1 MKNLSF
7 DWNDLKFFLA
17 TARHGGLTGAAAA
30 LHTSPSTVS
39 RHVTA
44 LEERM
49 QATLF
54 LRQQSGYQLTDDGDA
69 LFKHVEQVEQAMMA
83 AERNGHASAQREI
96 TGQVRL
102 ATSETLAIHLI
113 VPNLHLFRAQYPRL
127 SVEMNISLA
136 RANLSKREADLALR
150 IADPAIRDGGGDYIV
165 SRAGTLDFAAYCRAG
180 SAAAKLAR
188 KAPDTWQQL
197 DYVSWDEAWADL
209 PMAKWLKATFSEKS
223 PALACNSI
231 QAQHVAIRAG
241 IGIGVLPCFVG
252 DRDASLERFGSS
264 QPIFS
269 RELWLV
275 YHRDLKASQRMIA
288 LRDFIQGLVKNHL
301 S

>member
-1 MKNLSF
+1 
-7 DWNDLKFFLA
+7 LKFFLA
-17 TARHGGLTGAAAA
+17 TARHGGLSGAAAA
-30 LHTSPSTVS
+30 LDTSPSTVS

-44 LEERM
+44 LEQRM

-83 AERNGHASAQREI
+83 AERNAHPSAQRDI

-102 ATSETLAIHLI
+102 ATSETLATHLI
-113 VPNLHLFRAQYPRL
+113 VPHLHLFRARYPRL

-136 RANLSKREADLALR
+136 PANLSRREADLALR
-150 IADPAIRDGGGDYIV
+150 IADSATKAAGGDYI
-165 SRAGTLDFAAYCRAG
+165 AGHAGRLDFAAYCRAG
-180 SAAAKLAR
+180 SPAAKLAR
-188 KAPDTWQQL
+188 QGPDAWQQL

-209 PMAKWLKATFSEKS
+209 PMAKWLRATFSNKA
-223 PALACNSI
+223 PALACNSML
-231 QAQHVAIRAG
+231 AQLSAVRAG

-252 DRDASLERFGSS
+252 DGDALLERFGPD
-264 QPIFS
+264 QPLFS

-275 YHRDLKASQRMIA
+275 YHRDFKASQRMIA
-288 LRDFIQGLVKNHL
+288 LRDFIQGLIKTHL
-301 S
+301 K

>member
-17 TARHGGLTGAAAA
+17 TARHGGLSAAAIT
-30 LHTSPSTVS
+30 LETSPSTVS

-54 LRQQSGYQLTDDGDA
+54 LRQQSGYQLTDDGEA
-69 LFKHVEQVEQAMMA
+69 LFKHVEQIEEAMLA
-83 AERNGHASAQREI
+83 AERNGHSSAQREI

-113 VPNLHLFRAQYPRL
+113 VPNLNVFRAQYPKL

-136 RANLSKREADLALR
+136 RANLSRREADLALR
-150 IADPAIRDGGGDYIV
+150 IADPAIRDGGGDYIAA
-165 SRAGTLDFAAYCRAG
+165 RAGKLDFAAYCRA
-180 SAAAKLAR
+180 APATAKMAR
-188 KAPDTWQQL
+188 KGPEAWQHL
-197 DYVSWDEAWADL
+197 DYVSWDESWADL
-209 PMAKWLKATFSEKS
+209 PMAKWLKDTFPRKA
-223 PALACNSI
+223 PALACNSLM
-231 QAQHVAIRAG
+231 AQHAALRAG

-252 DRDASLERFGSS
+252 DRDVLLQRLGPKE
-264 QPIFS
+264 PIFS
-269 RELWLV
+269 RDLWLV
-275 YHRDLKASQRMIA
+275 YHRDLKASQRVIA
-288 LRDFIQGLVKNHL
+288 LRNFLQDLIKAHL
-301 S
+301 